1 MIYVTGD
8 THGEVFERVVNLKKS
23 YDLTKEHNILIVLGD
38 FGLVWDDKW
47 WKQAKYIERY
57 IKENGLRLE
66 IISVKGN
73 HECMDII
80 NSLPKIQKYNSE
92 LIKVSD
98 NISFFENGNIY
109 HIEDNIFAV
118 FGGALSIDKHLRTEG
133 KTWWADEI
141 PSKETMQKFVDN
153 LDKYNTEKLI
163 LLTHTT
169 STDDIY
175 LLDKYPMTDKLTD
188 DVASFLNFIKG
199 NYKFKHHYFGHFHMN
214 KNIHNTNSTCLFKQI
229 ITFKDKLDEQNKNKF
244 DELFRA
250 YLSSKEKGLM
260 K

>member
-8 THGEVFERVVNLKKS
+8 THGEVFERVVSLKKS

-38 FGLVWDDKW
+38 FGLVWDEKW

-57 IKENGLRLE
+57 IKDNNLKLE

-73 HECMDII
+73 HENYDII
-80 NSLPKIQKYNSE
+80 NKLPRIQKYNSE
-92 LIKVSD
+92 LIKVSE

-109 HIEDNIFAV
+109 HIGEDIFAV
-118 FGGALSIDKHLRTEG
+118 FGGALSIDKMYRKEG

-153 LDKYNTEKLI
+153 LDKYNTKKLI

-169 STDDIY
+169 STDNIY
-175 LLDKYPMTDKLTD
+175 LLDKYPMTDN
-188 DVASFLNFIKG
+188 VASFLSFIKN
-199 NYKFKHHYFGHFHMN
+199 NYDFKSHYFGHFHMD
-214 KNIHNTNSTCLFKQI
+214 KFIHVDTSCCLFKT
-229 ITFKDKLDEQNKNKF
+229 ITTVGSKAERQDDKYFDNLFKS
-244 DELFRA
+244 
-250 YLSSKEKGLM
+250 YLEAKEKGLL
-260 K
+260 